1 MYEKTLLGGGKDKQ
15 LPARDRCY
23 FKVLLGSGKYQSS
36 ACYQPASEGAC
47 GVFEEACRIQVRQ
60 LIAQAE
66 EPERGMLDQHLF
78 VIKTQRRE
86 PELREG
92 SASYRILHSS
102 RSILLKWI

>member
-15 LPARDRCY
+15 LSARDRCY

-47 GVFEEACRIQVRQ
+47 GVFQEACRIQVRQ

-66 EPERGMLDQHLF
+66 EPERGILDQHLL